1 MDSLPLTSMMKVDK
15 RPWPTGPEPARGQAD
30 GPTGDLRSRHRRRT
44 ALHDPANP
52 CTTEPDNQRT
62 EPRLMT
68 DFVDDLSARTEAR
81 GWVGGTSLWQ
91 VIERRAAAT
100 PDAVLAHEDTGAE
113 LTFAQ
118 YRDACLR
125 AAAGL
130 HADHGVG
137 RGTGVSWELPTWNQ
151 SLVLVGALARLGA
164 RQNPLIP
171 IYRGREVAFITEQS
185 EASLLVV
192 PTVYRSFDFEAMAR
206 EIAADRDRDS
216 RCWWSTATCPT
227 ATRRGLPEAEAPAD
241 DRSRGPVRWLFYT
254 SGTTADPK
262 GAPHTDLTVMAS
274 ALAMA
279 ECLDIRSDDVSALIF
294 PFTHIGGIGWL
305 MAALF
310 TGCTLLTTEAF
321 DPSPPRRSWP
331 PTTSPWPARARP
343 FHMAYLAAQ
352 RARGGRTIFPHI
364 RSYPGGGAPKPPQLH
379 HDLKAEIGGVGIVSG
394 YGLTEA
400 PIVVMATTHD
410 PDEKLADTEGRPT
423 PGVELIVVG
432 LDGRRAGPGQ
442 EGEIRLKGPQVI
454 RGYLDPVPRRRGL
467 RRPTGYFRSGDLGI
481 VDDDGYVT
489 ITGRL
494 KDVIIRHGE
503 NISAKEVEDLLY
515 SHPAVADVAVIGLPD
530 PKTGERACAVVAVR
544 EGQSLP
550 FADMVAYLKD
560 QGLRVQAIPEQ
571 LEVVD
576 VVPRNPA
583 GKILKHT
590 LRERFGPTPGSR
602 GSEPTPSPSRRGD
615 NHESHPT
622 GHPGPGW
629 QRARRRRRRHQL
641 ASPATGSPTGWPW

>member
-1 MDSLPLTSMMKVDK
+1 
-15 RPWPTGPEPARGQAD
+15 
-30 GPTGDLRSRHRRRT
+30 
-44 ALHDPANP
+44 
-52 CTTEPDNQRT
+52 
-62 EPRLMT
+62 MT
-68 DFVDDLSARTEAR
+68 DFVDDLTTRTEAR

-113 LTFAQ
+113 LTFGQ
-118 YRDACLR
+118 YRAACLR

-130 HADHGVG
+130 HAHHGVSQ
-137 RGTGVSWELPTWNQ
+137 GTGVSWELPTWNE

-171 IYRGREVAFITEQS
+171 IYRGREVGFITEQS
-185 EASLLVV
+185 DAALLVV
-192 PTVYRSFDFEAMAR
+192 PTVYRGFDFAAMAN
-206 EIAADRDRDS
+206 EIAERRPGLSVLVVDRDLPDGDP
-216 RCWWSTATCPT
+216 A
-227 ATRRGLPEAEAPAD
+227 GLPEVEPAPTSAAAA
-241 DRSRGPVRWLFYT
+241 PVRWLFYT

-321 DPSPPRRSWP
+321 DPA
-331 PTTSPWPARARP
+331 TTPGFLAANDVTLAGSGTP

-352 RARGGRTIFPHI
+352 RATGGDTIFPHI

-379 HDLKAEIGGVGIVSG
+379 HDLKREIGGVGIVSG

-400 PIVVMATTHD
+400 PIVVMATTND
-410 PDEKLADTEGRPT
+410 PDEKLAATEGRPT
-423 PGVELIVVG
+423 PGVELIVVT
-432 LDGRRAGPGQ
+432 LDGDRAAPGQ

-454 RGYLDPVPRRRGL
+454 GGYLDPAL
-467 RRPTGYFRSGDLGI
+467 DAEAFDDDGYFRSGDLGI
-481 VDDDGYVT
+481 VDADGYVT

-530 PKTGERACAVVAVR
+530 PKTGERACAVISMT
-544 EGQSLP
+544 EGQTLA

-560 QGLRVQAIPEQ
+560 QGLRVQSIPEQ

-590 LRERFGPTPGSR
+590 LRERFAPAP
-602 GSEPTPSPSRRGD
+602 PS
-615 NHESHPT
+615 
-622 GHPGPGW
+622 
-629 QRARRRRRRHQL
+629 A
-641 ASPATGSPTGWPW
+641 

>member
-1 MDSLPLTSMMKVDK
+1 
-15 RPWPTGPEPARGQAD
+15 
-30 GPTGDLRSRHRRRT
+30 
-44 ALHDPANP
+44 
-52 CTTEPDNQRT
+52 
-62 EPRLMT
+62 MT
-68 DFVDDLSARTEAR
+68 DFVDDLTARTEAR

-118 YRDACLR
+118 YREACLR

-137 RGTGVSWELPTWNQ
+137 RDTGVSWELPTWNQ

-171 IYRGREVAFITEQS
+171 IYRGREVGFITEQS
-185 EASLLVV
+185 DAALLVV
-192 PTVYRSFDFEAMAR
+192 PTVYRGFDFEAMAA
-206 EIAADRDRDS
+206 EIAERRPGLSVLVVDRDLPD
-216 RCWWSTATCPT
+216 ADP
-227 ATRRGLPEAEAPAD
+227 AGLPDVEPPPVTAAEA
-241 DRSRGPVRWLFYT
+241 PVRWLFYT

-321 DPSPPRRSWP
+321 DPA
-331 PTTSPWPARARP
+331 TTPGFLAANDVTLAGSGTP

-352 RARGGRTIFPHI
+352 RAKGGDTIFPHI

-379 HDLKAEIGGVGIVSG
+379 HDLKREIGGVGIVSG

-400 PIVVMATTHD
+400 PIVVMATTND

-423 PGVELIVVG
+423 PGVELIVVT
-432 LDGRRAGPGQ
+432 LDGNRAAPGE

-454 RGYLDPVPRRRGL
+454 GGYLDPAL
-467 RRPTGYFRSGDLGI
+467 DAEAFDDEGYFRSGDLGI
-481 VDDDGYVT
+481 VDAEGYVT

-530 PKTGERACAVVAVR
+530 PKTGERACAVVSMA
-544 EGQSLP
+544 EGQSLA
-550 FADMVAYLKD
+550 FADMVTYLKD
-560 QGLRVQAIPEQ
+560 QGLRVQSIPEQ

-590 LRERFGPTPGSR
+590 LRERFAPAP
-602 GSEPTPSPSRRGD
+602 PS
-615 NHESHPT
+615 
-622 GHPGPGW
+622 
-629 QRARRRRRRHQL
+629 A
-641 ASPATGSPTGWPW
+641 